1 MQPEEKRHI
10 QKRYRVS
17 REVDRS
23 LRPLKI
29 RAEFLQTSTHP
40 NLHVPPVNPQILLR
54 KPAILHLACEKSQSL
69 SPLKFL

>member
-10 QKRYRVS
+10 QKRYQVS

-40 NLHVPPVNPQILLR
+40 NPPST
-54 KPAILHLACEKSQSL
+54 AC
-69 SPLKFL
+69 

>member
-10 QKRYRVS
+10 QKRYQVS

-40 NLHVPPVNPQILLR
+40 NPPQILLR